1 MDHSPQDPT
10 HQDQDPKRTILLS
23 RADVG
28 VGAPRDKEAIIHPD
42 TYDFL

>member
-1 MDHSPQDPT
+1 MDHPPQDPT

-28 VGAPRDKEAIIHPD
+28 APRDKEAIIHPD
-42 TYDFL
+42 TYEAA